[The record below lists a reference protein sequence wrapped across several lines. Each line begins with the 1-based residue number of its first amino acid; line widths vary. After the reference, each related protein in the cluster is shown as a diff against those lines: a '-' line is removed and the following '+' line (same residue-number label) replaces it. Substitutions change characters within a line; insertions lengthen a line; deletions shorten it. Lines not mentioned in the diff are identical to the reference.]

1 LPALLAIKLNII
13 CLTIKIYWDM
23 ITKKNVNKLQNAV
36 IKENAANLVGAVKLY
51 NALFANGADLKAI
64 CKALEIPAEYAV
76 KVAALAKD
84 KKRLVAVCSQ
94 MLPKVDDTFV
104 KFALY
109 SKVYKDTN
117 ADKEKGVEAKTA
129 DWCAENVVY
138 GGEYKAFGFTTA
150 ESLETKKSTKWLIK
164 ENDEYKATYV
174 AVKIKSYSIRTV
186 AKCVSEYLAHESTQ
200 Q

>member
-1 LPALLAIKLNII
+1 
-13 CLTIKIYWDM
+13 M

-51 NALFANGADLKAI
+51 NALFANGANLKVV
-64 CKALEIPAEYAV
+64 CKALEIPFEYAI

-84 KKRLVAVCSQ
+84 KKQLVAVCSQ
-94 MLPKVDDTFV
+94 MLPKVGDTFV

-109 SKVYKDTN
+109 SKVYKDN
-117 ADKEKGVEAKTA
+117 KVDKEKGIEAKTA
-129 DWCAENVVY
+129 DWCADNVVY
-138 GGEYKAFGFTTA
+138 GSEYKPFGFSTA
-150 ESLETKKSTKWLIK
+150 ETLETKKSAKWLIK
-164 ENDEYKATYV
+164 ETDEYKATYV

-186 AKCVSEYLAHESTQ
+186 AKCISEYLAHESNQ

>member
-1 LPALLAIKLNII
+1 MWAIELNII
-13 CLTIKIYWDM
+13 CLTIKIYWNYDY
-23 ITKKNVNKLQNAV
+23 KKNVNKLQNAV
-36 IKENAANLVGAVKLY
+36 IKENASNLVGAVKLY
-51 NALFANGADLKAI
+51 NALFANGADLKSI

-76 KVAALAKD
+76 KMAALAKD

-94 MLPKVDDTFV
+94 MLPKVGDTFI
-104 KFALY
+104 KFSLY
-109 SKVYKDTN
+109 SKVYKDN
-117 ADKEKGVEAKTA
+117 KVDKEKGIEAKTA

-138 GGEYKAFGFTTA
+138 GSEYKAFGFTTA

-164 ENDEYKATYV
+164 ETDEYKATYV

-186 AKCVSEYLAHESTQ
+186 AKCVSEYLAHESNQ

>member
-1 LPALLAIKLNII
+1 
-13 CLTIKIYWDM
+13 M

-94 MLPKVDDTFV
+94 MLPKVGDTFI
-104 KFALY
+104 KFTLY
-109 SKVYKDTN
+109 SKIYKDN
-117 ADKEKGVEAKTA
+117 KKKKKKGIESKEVKNIAYGEA
-129 DWCAENVVY
+129 
-138 GGEYKAFGFTTA
+138 YKPFGFATSET
-150 ESLETKKSTKWLIK
+150 LETKSSAKWIVK
-164 ENDEYKATYV
+164 ETDEYKSTYV

-186 AKCVSEYLAHESTQ
+186 AKCVSEYLAHESKQ

>member
-1 LPALLAIKLNII
+1 
-13 CLTIKIYWDM
+13 M

-36 IKENAANLVGAVKLY
+36 TKKNASNLVGAVKLY

-64 CKALEIPAEYAV
+64 CKSLEIPAECAV

-94 MLPKVDDTFV
+94 MLPKVGDTFV
-104 KFALY
+104 KFTLY
-109 SKVYKDTN
+109 SKIYKN
-117 ADKEKGVEAKTA
+117 DKEKGIEAKAA
-129 DWCAENVVY
+129 DRCADDVVY
-138 GGEYKAFGFTTA
+138 GGEYKPFGFATA
-150 ESLETKKSTKWLIK
+150 ETLETKSSAKWIVK
-164 ENDEYKATYV
+164 ETDEYKSTYV

-186 AKCVSEYLAHESTQ
+186 ARCVSEYLAHESNQ

>member
-1 LPALLAIKLNII
+1 
-13 CLTIKIYWDM
+13 M

-36 IKENAANLVGAVKLY
+36 IKENASNLVGAVKLY
-51 NALFANGADLKAI
+51 NALFANGADLKAV

-94 MLPKVDDTFV
+94 MLPKVGDTFI
-104 KFALY
+104 KFSIY
-109 SKVYKDTN
+109 SKVYKDN
-117 ADKEKGVEAKTA
+117 KVDKEKGIEAKAA
-129 DWCAENVVY
+129 DWCFDNVVY
-138 GGEYKAFGFTTA
+138 GGEYKPFGFATA
-150 ESLETKKSTKWLIK
+150 ETLETKSSAKWIIK
-164 ENDEYKATYV
+164 ETDEYKSTYV

-186 AKCVSEYLAHESTQ
+186 AKCVSEYLAHESNQ